1 MIQLRPVLNIL
12 GYLYVGLALVMLV
25 PAIVDVAAR
34 NPDWQAFVMSSL
46 IVGMFGILLVAA
58 LGGSL
63 SDPLDIRQVFLLTTL
78 AWITIP
84 AFGALPFLGL
94 GIGYVDAAFETIS
107 GFTTTGSTVLT
118 GLDSLPPGL
127 LLWRS
132 LSHWFGGV
140 GIIVMAIVLMPL
152 LRIGGMQLFRAE
164 SSDRSEKVV
173 SRASDL
179 VRWIGAVYVAL
190 TIICAVLYTISGMSA
205 FDAVNHAMSTLSSG
219 GFSTHDDS
227 FAHFDSNFTLAVCIV
242 FMLASGLPFVLM
254 IKSIRQRSM
263 ALFHDPQVRVFLGVI
278 AFFSVCICLYLG
290 IKNDVP
296 FIDAL
301 VSAFF
306 VVTSI
311 ITTTGFG
318 LGDYTAWGPP
328 MVGLI
333 LTFTFFGACTGSTSG
348 GIKMLRFIVF
358 FGTVRAYMKKLIR
371 PDRVVVVRYG
381 DTKITPDL
389 SFSVLAFLVVYLAT
403 VGVITV
409 ILSAMGLDLVTSFS
423 AAATAVSNVGPG
435 LGDVV
440 GPVGNFAPLP
450 DNAKIVLSVAMLL
463 GRLELF
469 TVLVLFDPEFWR

>member
-1 MIQLRPVLNIL
+1 MIPLRPVLNIL

-46 IVGMFGILLVAA
+46 IVGMIGVLLVAA

-63 SDPLDIRQVFLLTTL
+63 NDRLDVRQVFLLTTL
-78 AWITIP
+78 AWVTIP

-118 GLDSLPPGL
+118 GLDTLPPGL

-179 VRWIGAVYVAL
+179 VRWIGGVYVAL
-190 TIICAVLYTISGMSA
+190 TLLCAVLYRISGMSA
-205 FDAVNHAMSTLSSG
+205 FDAINHAMSTLSSG
-219 GFSTHDDS
+219 GFSTHDES
-227 FAHFDSNFTLAVCIV
+227 FAYFDNNSTLLVCII
-242 FMLASGLPFVLM
+242 FMLASGLPFVMM
-254 IKSIRQRSM
+254 IKSLRQGSW
-263 ALFHDPQVRVFLGVI
+263 ALFEDPQVRVFLGTVFLSS
-278 AFFSVCICLYLG
+278 AGICLYLG
-290 IKNDVP
+290 IDKHVAFTEA
-296 FIDAL
+296 FISSL
-301 VSAFF
+301 F

-318 LGDYTAWGPP
+318 LGDYIAWGPP

-389 SFSVLAFLVVYLAT
+389 SFSVLAFLVVYMAT

-409 ILSAMGLDLVTSFS
+409 ILTAMGLDLVTSFS
-423 AAATAVSNVGPG
+423 SAATAVSNVGPG
-435 LGDVV
+435 LGEVV
-440 GPVGNFAPLP
+440 GPVGNFASLP